1 MPETAD
7 YKRSTSLSAADRSRV
22 MGLLQ
27 SRFKEAFDSKT
38 ASRSIFAEVKVEVQ
52 DKAEEGKSGE
62 RRFLVYAVMLVA
74 NGIRVLH
81 GESLPPGTPVTVLL
95 DDRSGQQ
102 RAVPGAVFETR
113 VVDQRLFMLSVRFV
127 KRVELSEYLPAL
139 IGNSSDP
146 SGETDLDI
154 TGTVLFVEDQP
165 MEQDLVR
172 LHLRRTG
179 IRLRFAANPAEAEQ
193 VVRSEAID
201 MIVTD
206 LTFEKGTG
214 EDVMRAAREAGFR
227 GPMLVL
233 TTESQPQRLAK
244 ARSAGACE
252 VLRKPY
258 KPQELRHVMKRE
270 LRAQGAPAIKDDP
283 IYSTMDNGG
292 EMSKVVAEYIR
303 RAQEKVGELLQSVA
317 DGNLH
322 TVQQIATTF
331 KATGVGYGFDD
342 LTTAADRVVT
352 GLASSYSIEETMTE
366 INRMVHTARRMKLR
380 GREANI

>member
-1 MPETAD
+1 MPEIAD
-7 YKRSTSLSAADRSRV
+7 YKRSTNLSAADRGRV
-22 MGLLQ
+22 TNLLQ
-27 SRFKEAFDSKT
+27 TRFKEVFDFKT
-38 ASRSIFAEVKVEVQ
+38 ASRSIFAEVKVVAA
-52 DKAEEGKSGE
+52 DKAEDGKVIE
-62 RRFLVYAVMLVA
+62 RRFLAYAVMLVA

-81 GESLPPGTPVTVLL
+81 GESLPPGTPMTVML
-95 DDRSGQQ
+95 DDRSGHE
-102 RAVPGAVFETR
+102 RAITGSVFEAR
-113 VVDQRLFMLSVRFV
+113 VVDQRLFMVSVRFA
-127 KRVELSEYLPAL
+127 KRVELQEYLPAL

-146 SGETDLDI
+146 SGDTDLDI

-165 MEQDLVR
+165 MEQDLVK

-179 IRLRFAANPAEAEQ
+179 IRLRFAANPAEAETILK
-193 VVRSEAID
+193 SEAID

-233 TTESQPQRLAK
+233 TTETQPQRLAK

-270 LRAQGAPAIKDDP
+270 LRAQGTPAIKDEP

-303 RAQEKVGELLQSVA
+303 RIQEKVAELQQSVA

-331 KATGVGYGFDD
+331 KATGVGYGFED
-342 LTTAADRVVT
+342 LTTSADRVIT

-366 INRMVHTARRMKLR
+366 INRMVHTARRLKVR
-380 GREANI
+380 GRE